1 MLDTQFPRI
10 LGDVGNPKSYS
21 FPTRSCVVHGA
32 GSLDIVRNGLPS
44 KNLIA
49 DFCAAAKKLEM
60 EGAFAI
66 ISSCGFLISVQ
77 EQIAKAVNIPVM
89 VSALSLYTQI
99 ESRLEVGASV
109 GILTASSKN
118 LGNFAL
124 DAAGIKRENIQIAG
138 MEDCPAFAN
147 AILREKEKQI
157 ISLDEKS
164 ISAAIVKKALMLQK
178 NYPKMGVLLLEC
190 GNLPPYTDA
199 LKSATGLPVYSI
211 LDAAKFFN
219 KKFHI
224 KDG

>member
-10 LGDVGNPKSYS
+10 LGDVGNPKSYN
-21 FPTRSCVVHGA
+21 FPTRTCVVHGA

-49 DFCAAAKKLEM
+49 DFCAAAKKLEV

-77 EQIAKAVNIPVM
+77 EQIDNAVNIPVM

-99 ESRLEVGASV
+99 ESKLEVGASV
-109 GILTASSKN
+109 GILTASSKDFGN
-118 LGNFAL
+118 LAL
-124 DAAGIKRENIQIAG
+124 GAAGIKRENIQIAG

-147 AILREKEKQI
+147 AILREKEEQLIK
-157 ISLDEKS
+157 LDKKS
-164 ISAAIVKKALMLQK
+164 ISAAVVKKALSLQK
-178 NYPKMGVLLLEC
+178 SDPQIGALLLEC

-199 LKSATGLPVYSI
+199 LKFATGLPVYSI
-211 LDAAKFFN
+211 LDVAENFN
-219 KKFHI
+219 ERFHI
-224 KDG
+224 KHR